1 MFSDAALSSVLPKAQ
16 NFEGHNDPQGLIFE
30 GHFDPEVPIFE
41 GHFKNV
47 NFYSLLTLEKVT
59 KHI

>member
-1 MFSDAALSSVLPKAQ
+1 MLPKAQ
-16 NFEGHNDPQGLIFE
+16 NFEGHYDPQGLIFE

-47 NFYSLLTLEKVT
+47 NFYSLLMLEKVT